1 MPANPALAGRITG
14 QPAANARYLKKSTA
28 SETRIYLIN
37 QPLEEQFVER
47 LPSPQGVALAILNAC
62 AREDV
67 SLAEVVG
74 LVQTDPALSGRLL
87 ERANAAANGGRPV
100 IAIAQAVSR
109 LGLQAVKQL
118 ALCFS
123 LVDQY
128 SKGKCQ
134 SFDYAHFWSHSLLMG
149 VAMQEFGALQ
159 KLGSPEE
166 LFTCGLLAQV
176 GQLALATA
184 YPLEY
189 SRLLDTGT
197 RGKKLLMLERELLH
211 LDHVHLSR
219 ELMARWGIPGVLVE
233 PVQWHEDPSEAQF
246 ASRSRPWYLC
256 QTLHLALRLA
266 DFGLAKKAEQG
277 QQIAQLTETACH
289 LGLKADALGAH
300 VDGAIAQWQSWAT
313 RFNVQS
319 QPNEGFDK
327 IVHDKLHP
335 EITSE
340 SLWLRI
346 LVVEDDP
353 IVRQLL
359 QSWLEE
365 ECQHTVAVAG
375 NGQEALERAVDF
387 APHIVITD
395 WRMPVM
401 DGVALC
407 RALRSSSW
415 GQNVYVLMLTA
426 AEQES
431 ELVVAFDAGV
441 DDYVSKPPNLRA
453 LGARLKGAW
462 RYVRLREA
470 SEQDSKR
477 LTDMAAELALTN
489 RRLQQAALS
498 DPLTLLANRRAGL
511 QALAQAWSAATRHGD
526 PLTLLSFD
534 IDHFKAI
541 NDQHGHAAGDLVLQ
555 RVAQALRDASR
566 KEDTVCRWGGEEFL
580 VISPKVNL
588 NEGVLAGERLRK
600 AIAALDIAYEG
611 QQIAVR
617 VSLGVASWEKGVADQ
632 DELIAQVDRA
642 LYAAKAG
649 GRNCL
654 AVFTGGVARCIKR

>member
-1 MPANPALAGRITG
+1 
-14 QPAANARYLKKSTA
+14 
-28 SETRIYLIN
+28 
-37 QPLEEQFVER
+37 LEQELVQR
-47 LPSPQGVALAILNAC
+47 LPSPQGVALAIMNAC

-67 SLAEVVG
+67 SIGEVAS

-87 ERANAAANGGRPV
+87 ERANAAASGGRPV

-134 SFDYAHFWSHSLLMG
+134 AFDYSHFWSHSLLMG
-149 VAMQEFGALQ
+149 VAVQEFGALQ
-159 KLGSPEE
+159 RLGSPEE

-197 RGKKLLMLERELLH
+197 RGKKLLLLERELLH
-211 LDHVHLSR
+211 LDHLHLSR
-219 ELMARWGIPGVLVE
+219 ELMTRWGLPQVLVE
-233 PVQWHEDPSEAQF
+233 PVQWHEDPSAAQF
-246 ASRSRPWYLC
+246 PSHSRPWYLC
-256 QTLHLALRLA
+256 QTLHLGSRLA
-266 DFGLAKKAEQG
+266 DFGLSKKAEQG
-277 QQIAQLTETACH
+277 QQITQLTETASH

-300 VDGAIAQWQSWAT
+300 VDASIAQWQSWAT
-313 RFNVQS
+313 RFQVPS
-319 QPNEGFDK
+319 QPHPGFDK
-327 IVHDKLHP
+327 IAHDTLAP
-335 EITSE
+335 ALSAE
-340 SLWLRI
+340 SQWLRV

-359 QSWLEE
+359 QSWLEDA
-365 ECQHTVAVAG
+365 CQHTVAVAT
-375 NGQEALERAVDF
+375 NGREALERAVDF

-395 WRMPVM
+395 WRMPEM
-401 DGVALC
+401 DGVELC

-415 GQNVYVLMLTA
+415 GQHVYVLMLTA

-462 RYVRLREA
+462 RYVKLREA

-489 RRLQQAALS
+489 RRLQQAALT
-498 DPLTLLANRRAGL
+498 DPLTALANRRAGL
-511 QALAQAWSAATRHGD
+511 LALAQAWSAATRHAD
-526 PLTLLSFD
+526 ALTLLSFD

-555 RVAQALRDASR
+555 QVAQVLRDASR

-600 AIAALDIAYEG
+600 SIASLSIVYAGRD
-611 QQIAVR
+611 IAVR
-617 VSLGVASWEKGVADQ
+617 VSLGVASWELGLADQ
-632 DELIAQVDRA
+632 DELIAQVDKA

-654 AVFTGGVARCIKR
+654 AVFKAGVTRCIKL

>member
-1 MPANPALAGRITG
+1 
-14 QPAANARYLKKSTA
+14 
-28 SETRIYLIN
+28 
-37 QPLEEQFVER
+37 
-47 LPSPQGVALAILNAC
+47 VALAIMNAC

-67 SLAEVVG
+67 SIGEVAS

-87 ERANAAANGGRPV
+87 ERANAASNGGRPI
-100 IAIAQAVSR
+100 IAITQAVSR
-109 LGLQAVKQL
+109 LGLQSVKQL

-123 LVDQY
+123 LVDQH

-134 SFDYAHFWSHSLLMG
+134 AFDYAHFWSHSLLMG

-176 GQLALATA
+176 GHLALATV
-184 YPLEY
+184 YPQEY

-197 RGKKLLMLERELLH
+197 RGKKLLTLERELLH
-211 LDHVHLSR
+211 LDHLHLSR
-219 ELMARWGIPGVLVE
+219 ELMTRWGLPAVLVE
-233 PVQWHEDPSEAQF
+233 PVQWHEDPSQSQLQ
-246 ASRSRPWYLC
+246 SRTRPWYLC
-256 QTLHLALRLA
+256 QTMHLALRVA

-277 QQIAQLTETACH
+277 QLIAQLTETASH
-289 LGLKADALGAH
+289 LGLKAEGLGAY
-300 VDGAIAQWQSWAT
+300 VDGSIQQWQSWAT

-319 QPNEGFDK
+319 QTNAGFDQ
-327 IVHDKLHP
+327 IAQDKLHP

-359 QSWLEE
+359 QTWLEE
-365 ECQHTVAVAG
+365 ECQHTVAVAN

-407 RALRSSSW
+407 RALRSSAW
-415 GQNVYVLMLTA
+415 GQSVYVLMLTA
-426 AEQES
+426 AEQEN

-462 RYVRLREA
+462 RYVKLREA
-470 SEQDSKR
+470 AEQDSKR

-489 RRLQQAALS
+489 RRLQQAALT
-498 DPLTLLANRRAGL
+498 DPLTLLSNRRAGV
-511 QALAQAWSAATRHGD
+511 QALTQAWSAASRHGD
-526 PLTLLSFD
+526 ALTLLSFD
-534 IDHFKAI
+534 IDHFKSI
-541 NDQHGHAAGDLVLQ
+541 NDRHGHAAGDLVLQ
-555 RVAQALRDASR
+555 GVAQALRDASR

-580 VISPKVNL
+580 VISPKVSL

-600 AIAALDIAYEG
+600 AIAALAMQFGDQAIS
-611 QQIAVR
+611 VR
-617 VSLGVASWEKGVADQ
+617 VSVGVACWDSTLAAQ
-632 DELIAQVDRA
+632 DELIAQVDQA

-654 AVFTGGVARCIKR
+654 AIFKGGVTRCIKL